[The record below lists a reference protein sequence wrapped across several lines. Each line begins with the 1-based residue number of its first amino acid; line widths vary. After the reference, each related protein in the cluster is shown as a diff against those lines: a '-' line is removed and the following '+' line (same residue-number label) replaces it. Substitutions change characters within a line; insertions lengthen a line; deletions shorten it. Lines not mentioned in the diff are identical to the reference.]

1 MGYFGNWNKDQ
12 RVFQKAFTYNGC
24 TKNNMQILP
33 SLFHKL
39 WDKTK

>member
-24 TKNNMQILP
+24 TKNNMQHSAIFIP
-33 SLFHKL
+33 Q
-39 WDKTK
+39 TVG